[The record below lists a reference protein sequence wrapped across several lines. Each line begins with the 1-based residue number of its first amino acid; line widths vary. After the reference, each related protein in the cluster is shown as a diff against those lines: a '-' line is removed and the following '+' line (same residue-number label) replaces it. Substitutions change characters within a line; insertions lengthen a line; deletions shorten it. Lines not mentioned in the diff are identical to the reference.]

1 MTHEIPS
8 EFESTKKNR
17 IKINQSDAQYI
28 SLANKFLLESYK
40 NKYSY
45 NFNWLGIPVIQFP
58 EDIILMQEIIFNIKP
73 DLIIETGVARGG
85 SIIFYASLLKLLNKK
100 KVIGIDVDILD
111 FNENAIYNHFLSD
124 KIELLTGDSTSE
136 ETFLK
141 AKSKVCAGD
150 VVIVCLDSNHSQQH
164 VYRELKLY
172 SDLVS
177 IDSYLVVFDS
187 TIQSLANDAINELRS
202 QYQIKDWG
210 KDNNPGSAV
219 EKFLQEDNR
228 FVYDDYF
235 NSKAVVSNCRGG
247 FLKRIS

>member
-1 MTHEIPS
+1 MAHEIPS
-8 EFESTKKNR
+8 EFELTKKKR
-17 IKINQSDAQYI
+17 VKVNQSDAQYI

-45 NFNWLGIPVIQFP
+45 NFNWLGIPIIQFP
-58 EDIILMQEIIFNIKP
+58 EDIVLMQEIIFNIKP

-111 FNENAIYNHFLSD
+111 FNENAIYSHFLSD
-124 KIELLTGDSTSE
+124 KIELLTGDSTSK
-136 ETFLK
+136 ETFLN

-150 VVIVCLDSNHSQQH
+150 IVIVCLDSNHSQQH

-187 TIQSLANDAINELRS
+187 TIQSLDSDAINELKS

-219 EKFLQEDNR
+219 EKFLQEDKR
-228 FVYDDYF
+228 FVHDDYF
-235 NSKAVVSNCRGG
+235 NSKAIVSNCRGG